1 MKLTKLLTIAL
12 VLVMLVSAFA
22 ACGGDPVDTTP
33 PDTTDPVTTEPPVE
47 TDPPETECTHRNALR
62 KTGMDKDPTCTE
74 EGYIERKC
82 TNCGYIDIEV
92 IEKTPHSYNEI
103 KSVDGKYSKKACS
116 VCKEIIYTDEA
127 GNIVTDVTG
136 VAFPIFSVDFTAV
149 STLAEVSALF
159 DGFKAVEAGTFGN
172 IVTTNPNG
180 ERYINVPTGDYGVN
194 KNGRFELTDENKALA
209 GGFVLKFDAQ
219 YADFPKDRTPL
230 LTWIVDGQNYV
241 MLSVDAKGD
250 IYNSANEKVA
260 ASKDKGWDSFE
271 IVVKADGTYTI
282 TVNGTAVGAGTTA
295 SAVSTSSALK
305 FFDNSSEFE
314 GYLDNIVICK

>member
-1 MKLTKLLTIAL
+1 MKFTKLMTLAL
-12 VLVMLVSAFA
+12 VLVMIVSVFA
-22 ACGGDPVDTTP
+22 ACGKDPVDTTP

-62 KTGMDKDPTCTE
+62 KTGMDKAATCTE

-82 TNCGYIDIEV
+82 TNCGYIDHELQ
-92 IEKTPHSYNEI
+92 EKLPHAYNEVE
-103 KSVDGKYSKKACS
+103 SVDGKYVQKTCAT
-116 VCKEIIYTDEA
+116 CKDVVVTDVA
-127 GNIVTDVTG
+127 GNIVTDVANI
-136 VAFPIFSVDFTAV
+136 AFPIFAVDFTV
-149 STLAEVSALF
+149 SNTLADVSALF
-159 DGFKAVEAGTFGN
+159 EGFTAVEAGTFGN

-209 GGFVLKFDAQ
+209 GGFTLKFDAQ

-250 IYNSANEKVA
+250 IYNSANEKIA
-260 ASKDKGWDSFE
+260 SSKDKGWDSFE
-271 IVVKADGTYTI
+271 VVVKADGTYT
-282 TVNGTAVGAGTTA
+282 VSMDGTAVGTGTTVA
-295 SAVSTSSALK
+295 TVSTSSAIK

-314 GYLDNIVICK
+314 GYLDNIVIYK